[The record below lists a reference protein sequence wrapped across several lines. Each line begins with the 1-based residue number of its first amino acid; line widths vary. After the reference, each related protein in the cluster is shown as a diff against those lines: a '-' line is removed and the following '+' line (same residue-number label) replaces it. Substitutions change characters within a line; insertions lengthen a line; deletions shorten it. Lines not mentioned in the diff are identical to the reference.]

1 MREKNG
7 RRGERKRQRGNQE
20 TERRRRG
27 NGVERGREKKD
38 KREGKERRRKRVM
51 SNLVATSNIYLFQAS
66 RFSLT
71 LASMTTS

>member
-1 MREKNG
+1 MVGEGKERE
-7 RRGERKRQRGNQE
+7 RGNQE

-38 KREGKERRRKRVM
+38 KREGGERRGKRGM

-66 RFSLT
+66 R
-71 LASMTTS
+71 